1 MRDAKYV
8 KPRNDQP
15 LVVIT
20 DYDFGD
26 VNVETELLEA
36 AGAKVVALQV
46 KNESELFEL
55 APRCA
60 AMINQYAR
68 IGNETITRMECCEVI
83 ARYGVGVDI
92 VDVTAATDKGIL
104 VTNVQNYCTE
114 EVADHAMA
122 LWLALVR
129 KLQDY
134 DRATHSGT
142 WQWQS
147 GQPIYRIR
155 GRTMGIVSLGKIGQ
169 AILSRAR
176 AFGVNVIA
184 YDPFLPA
191 DIAKNLGVEL
201 VSKAD
206 LLARSDYLLMQAPM
220 TPDTH
225 HFLSDAEFAVMK
237 PGAILVNTGR
247 GPTVDNAALFRALS
261 EGHLT
266 AAGLDDPEEEPA
278 KRTNWSPDDNPLFKL
293 PNVIVTP
300 HAAYYSEES
309 ILAARVT
316 AATQVAKVLTGELPD
331 YTVNADALRKQKHNR
346 RLKCQT

>member
-1 MRDAKYV
+1 MLRSH
-8 KPRNDQP
+8 RT
-15 LVVIT
+15 LW
-20 DYDFGD
+20 
-26 VNVETELLEA
+26 
-36 AGAKVVALQV
+36 
-46 KNESELFEL
+46 
-55 APRCA
+55 C
-60 AMINQYAR
+60 
-68 IGNETITRMECCEVI
+68 
-83 ARYGVGVDI
+83 GVDI

-225 HFLSDAEFAVMK
+225 HFLSDAEFDVMK